1 MRFGFF
7 TLTNARANLKS
18 EDWFGRTLILFLLG
32 FAQQNTRRRK
42 RQELVN
48 LAAWGVLR
56 EMAIVMFV
64 PIFVA
69 TGLAVLISIVGYW
82 LVPGPDKP

>member
-1 MRFGFF
+1 M
-7 TLTNARANLKS
+7 
-18 EDWFGRTLILFLLG
+18 
-32 FAQQNTRRRK
+32 
-42 RQELVN
+42 N